1 MIRTRS
7 IALCSLLFTTIFF
20 LEYTPLLHRVHV
32 PYDLDS
38 YHYPLADYA
47 FQAIRHGRIPQWDPT
62 IYSGMS
68 FVGNVQAALFY
79 PPQWLMFALNMGSE
93 KLPYQALE
101 CLVFAHVWLAF
112 MLCFLWLQRGQR
124 LHWLACTLGAG
135 VFAFSGLMMLQ
146 LQHLG
151 LIAAYS
157 WMPLGFW
164 GIDEA
169 AETRRFRPLWKLVLA
184 FMMCILA
191 GYPTM
196 WVVFAVSMFA
206 YSTARARPFRLTAGV
221 GAAMAFSAVLCAVQ
235 LLPAF
240 EAMHGKTLDVKYGA
254 TSGIK
259 SPAFFI
265 SYVAP
270 NYYDFGL
277 NTDIHKNLGQEY
289 LYVGAAAIAGLTL
302 LLLNKRKML
311 PAAAVLLASFV
322 FLTNPFGLAGKA
334 IEGTFLAEVFSGW
347 YFLAGISAALALLAA
362 LGLDAGLRRGGK
374 PWPWWAASG
383 GIALTLA
390 WAARLAVLW
399 MRQALPVLWLSGI
412 DALIGAL
419 LCAALIA
426 IFARS
431 KGTMATVSA
440 ATLILLSA
448 VEYKAFGTSKRFNA
462 ASGPFDADYAV
473 PFYPGMNDQT
483 FKTLLEHAEFRMA
496 ADVYGPDPGK
506 LRHAGLSSPQGFD
519 PFLTAR
525 YHTLVEQLGHFT
537 SNRVFNLDPD
547 NMDGLHLLGVRYF
560 GTVEG
565 APLYKRLLVDPRYRL
580 MLPADSYYK
589 IFEVTGAEP
598 SFGWERHDPGQTA
611 EKIAWKPERRA
622 IHVRSLGGTF
632 RMSEQ
637 SSPGWRAFIDGSE
650 TPIARCHEAFQ
661 CITLVGGQHLVE
673 FRYRSQWLRSGFFVS
688 LASLIGGM
696 LWLWITRPRIERLN
710 RPFIRR

>member
-7 IALCSLLFTTIFF
+7 IALCSLLFTAIFF
-20 LEYTPLLHRVHV
+20 LEYTPLLDRVHV

-47 FQAIRHGRIPQWDPT
+47 FQSIRHGRIPQWDPT

-112 MLCFLWLQRGQR
+112 LLCFLWLERGQR
-124 LHWLACTLGAG
+124 LHWLACILGAA

-157 WMPLGFW
+157 WMPLGFL

-169 AETRRFRPLWKLVLA
+169 AEARRSRPLWKLVLA
-184 FMMCILA
+184 FTMCILA

-196 WVVFAVSMFA
+196 WVIFAVSMIA
-206 YSTARARPFRLTAGV
+206 YSSARARPSRLTAGV
-221 GAAMAFSAVLCAVQ
+221 AAAMAFSALLCAVQ
-235 LLPAF
+235 LLPVF
-240 EAMHGKTLDVKYGA
+240 EATQGKTLEVKYGA
-254 TSGIK
+254 VSGIK
-259 SPAFFI
+259 TPAFFI

-277 NTDIHKNLGQEY
+277 NTDINKNRGQEY
-289 LYVGAAAIAGLTL
+289 LYVGVAGIAGLAL
-302 LLLNKRKML
+302 LVLNRRKIL
-311 PAAAVLLASFV
+311 PPVAALLASFV

-362 LGLDAGLRRGGK
+362 LGLDAGLRRAGK
-374 PWPWWAASG
+374 SWPRWTAAG
-383 GIALTLA
+383 VIGLALA

-399 MRQALPVLWLSGI
+399 MKQALPVLWLSGI

-419 LCAALIA
+419 LCAALIS

-462 ASGPFDADYAV
+462 ASGPFDTDYAV

-496 ADVYGPDPGK
+496 SDDYGPDPVK

-525 YHTLVEQLGHFT
+525 YHTLAEQLGHFT

-547 NMDGLHLLGVRYF
+547 NTDGLHLLGVRYF
-560 GTVEG
+560 GTAEG
-565 APLYKRLLVDPRYRL
+565 APLYKRLLSDPKYRL

-589 IFEVTGAEP
+589 IFELTGAEP
-598 SFGWERHDPGQTA
+598 SFGWDKHDPAQSA
-611 EKIAWKPERRA
+611 EKIVWEPEKRA
-622 IHVRSLGGTF
+622 IHVQSRGGDVSHVGTVLS
-632 RMSEQ
+632 RL
-637 SSPGWRAFIDGSE
+637 
-650 TPIARCHEAFQ
+650 AR
-661 CITLVGGQHLVE
+661 
-673 FRYRSQWLRSGFFVS
+673 
-688 LASLIGGM
+688 
-696 LWLWITRPRIERLN
+696 
-710 RPFIRR
+710 IRRRFRNSHRALP